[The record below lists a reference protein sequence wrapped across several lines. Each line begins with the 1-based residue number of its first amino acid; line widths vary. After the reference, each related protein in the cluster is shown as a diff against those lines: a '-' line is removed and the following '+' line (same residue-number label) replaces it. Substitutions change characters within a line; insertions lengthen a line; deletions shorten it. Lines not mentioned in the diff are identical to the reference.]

1 MASEINKEAFV
12 ELQGRL
18 VETTTKLKQVQ
29 MQVRNKEVEKKRAFL
44 TLEELNSLAENTN
57 TYKSVVPVVPD
68 WKVELRWEEDRG
80 LLVEY
85 REWPIVAFSLC
96 ADILETLI
104 SLSSSRFFL
113 TPMVTLVTEQKAK
126 TEECDTTLAT
136 LQGSKEYLE
145 RQMKEVES
153 SFRELLQQSPALA
166 RQVMAMSVS

>member
-57 TYKSVVPVVPD
+57 TYKSVG
-68 WKVELRWEEDRG
+68 K
-80 LLVEY
+80 
-85 REWPIVAFSLC
+85 A
-96 ADILETLI
+96 
-104 SLSSSRFFL
+104 FFL

>member
-1 MASEINKEAFV
+1 MCETPEQNPHSARDKNSSSEVGESAGLCLTGDRPEFFLNLICSKSGMGSEINKEAFL

-44 TLEELNSLAENTN
+44 TLEELNSLSENTN
-57 TYKSVVPVVPD
+57 TYKSVA
-68 WKVELRWEEDRG
+68 K
-80 LLVEY
+80 
-85 REWPIVAFSLC
+85 
-96 ADILETLI
+96 
-104 SLSSSRFFL
+104 
-113 TPMVTLVTEQKAK
+113 EQKTK
-126 TEECDTTLAT
+126 TDECDAALAT

>member
-1 MASEINKEAFV
+1 MGSEINKEAFL

-44 TLEELNSLAENTN
+44 TLEELNSLSENTN
-57 TYKSVVPVVPD
+57 TYKSVG
-68 WKVELRWEEDRG
+68 K
-80 LLVEY
+80 
-85 REWPIVAFSLC
+85 A
-96 ADILETLI
+96 
-104 SLSSSRFFL
+104 FFL
-113 TPMVTLVTEQKAK
+113 MPMATLAKEQKTK
-126 TEECDTTLAT
+126 TDECDAALAT

>member
-1 MASEINKEAFV
+1 MITFLCRSVAEAFL
-12 ELQGRL
+12 EIQDRL

-44 TLEELNSLAENTN
+44 TLEELNSLSENTN
-57 TYKSVVPVVPD
+57 TYKSVA
-68 WKVELRWEEDRG
+68 K
-80 LLVEY
+80 
-85 REWPIVAFSLC
+85 
-96 ADILETLI
+96 
-104 SLSSSRFFL
+104 
-113 TPMVTLVTEQKAK
+113 EQRTK
-126 TEECDTTLAT
+126 TDECDAALAT

>member
-1 MASEINKEAFV
+1 MGSEINKEAFL

-44 TLEELNSLAENTN
+44 TLEELNSLSENTN
-57 TYKSVVPVVPD
+57 TYKFFHVP
-68 WKVELRWEEDRG
+68 KG
-80 LLVEY
+80 
-85 REWPIVAFSLC
+85 SL
-96 ADILETLI
+96 AK
-104 SLSSSRFFL
+104 
-113 TPMVTLVTEQKAK
+113 EQKKK
-126 TEECDTTLAT
+126 TQECDAALAT

-153 SFRELLQQSPALA
+153 SFRELIQQSPALA